1 MSSNCFKVCESLPIG
16 QPPLLLGYTGQEDVV
31 INDPAVRTEESSL
44 EVFIILDPPVSIA
57 TELSARVGF
66 Y

>member
-1 MSSNCFKVCESLPIG
+1 MPSTCFKVCESLPIG
-16 QPPLLLGYTGQEDVV
+16 QSPLLLGYTWPEEDSF
-31 INDPAVRTEESSL
+31 NDQAVRTEESSL
-44 EVFIILDPPVSIA
+44 EVFINLDPPVSIA